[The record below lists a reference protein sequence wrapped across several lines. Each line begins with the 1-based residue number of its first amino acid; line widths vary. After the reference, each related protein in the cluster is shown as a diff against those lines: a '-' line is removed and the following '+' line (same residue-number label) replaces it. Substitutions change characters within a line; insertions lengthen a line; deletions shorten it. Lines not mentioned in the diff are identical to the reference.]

1 LYIILNVILKLFQVL
16 IGVISERQRQS
27 MCINNGGLQNVL
39 EKTKTNLIGH
49 CLSGEIGQS
58 LFQIRS

>member
-1 LYIILNVILKLFQVL
+1 VL

-39 EKTKTNLIGH
+39 EKTKTNFIGH
-49 CLSGEIGQS
+49 CLPGAIGQS
-58 LFQIRS
+58 LFQIRRTLNNMF